1 MSDKIIP
8 LYGSISDAATL
19 YGFGRSFIIELIRGC
34 VLRTVDIEGRR
45 FVALR
50 EGAQRLQQA
59 EITGERIIIAGEH
72 RAQEL
77 ARKSRLR
84 EAKRAQR
91 RAAAALERKNRRT
104 SDAPPP
110 SSTE

>member
-19 YGFGRSFIIELIRGC
+19 YGFGRSFVIELIRGG

-72 RAQEL
+72 RGQEL
-77 ARKSRLR
+77 ARKARMR
-84 EAKRAQR
+84 EAKRAER
-91 RAAAALERKNRRT
+91 RAAAALERRSRRT
-104 SDAPPP
+104 AGELAP
-110 SSTE
+110 E